1 MSEIW
6 FGLPAPAGAKRA
18 WGARAI
24 YRLGD
29 RSPLDFLPDRQSV
42 SGKIPKKLFK
52 SLVAEMRRSVSK
64 NHLASDEMIE
74 IQGTSR
80 HPGWFFA
87 FSPRGS
93 CGYLYCLIWEV

>member
-29 RSPLDFLPDRQSV
+29 RNPLDFLPDRQSV
-42 SGKIPKKLFK
+42 SGKIPVCLQ
-52 SLVAEMRRSVSK
+52 E
-64 NHLASDEMIE
+64 
-74 IQGTSR
+74 
-80 HPGWFFA
+80 P
-87 FSPRGS
+87 PRQ
-93 CGYLYCLIWEV
+93 